1 MASMIENSAGRL
13 PSLRSTSPER
23 KIMKPTNKVAAGA
36 LAGAIVAIVTWAA
49 KTFAHVD
56 ISPDAAIGL
65 STAITFIVQYF
76 VPDSASDA

>member
-1 MASMIENSAGRL
+1 
-13 PSLRSTSPER
+13 
-23 KIMKPTNKVAAGA
+23 MKPTNKVAAGA

-56 ISPDAAIGL
+56 ISADAAIGL
-65 STAITFIVQYF
+65 STAITFVVQYL